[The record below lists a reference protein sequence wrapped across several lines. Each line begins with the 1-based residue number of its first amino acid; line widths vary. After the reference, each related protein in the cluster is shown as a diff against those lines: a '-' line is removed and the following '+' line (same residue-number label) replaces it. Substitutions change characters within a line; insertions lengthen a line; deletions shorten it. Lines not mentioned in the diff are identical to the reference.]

1 MTSLSKLPILGLLLA
16 CCAWGQTTVSSTTLA
31 AAQGSGDT
39 TVALTSSSGMA
50 ARDTAVNTEL
60 YIDHEL
66 QEVISLSPA
75 VVVNRG
81 VGGSRQSPHAA
92 GAKVWWGPPST
103 FWKTE
108 PGGAC
113 PSVVNVTPA
122 IVVPTGDTWI
132 CPASGPN
139 AGVWSK
145 AGPAPDQAYV
155 FSDGVKYISPGACV
169 IPVGTGTLGTAYATL
184 RTATNVTVGQLTVGA
199 SGNGTFLLTC
209 DITSGGR
216 TAAGKGPWITGVTLL
231 YGAQT
236 AAISSIAAATVSS
249 IVYPAAGVAAAGT
262 VAAAGGTLVVAPATL
277 VLTTTTSG
285 QCQAETLTFPTPV
298 APANL
303 QRVTLDQAFTLANSG
318 VLQICGLLVSYT
330 EAPL

>member
-39 TVALTSSSGMA
+39 TVSLTSSSGMA

-92 GAKVWWGPPST
+92 GAKVWWGPPAT
-103 FWKTE
+103 FWKSE

-122 IVVPTGDTWI
+122 IVVPTGDTWV

-184 RTATNVTVGQLTVGA
+184 RTAANVTVGQLTVGA

-209 DITSGGR
+209 DISTGGR
-216 TAAGKGPWITGVTLL
+216 TAGRP
-231 YGAQT
+231 
-236 AAISSIAAATVSS
+236 
-249 IVYPAAGVAAAGT
+249 
-262 VAAAGGTLVVAPATL
+262 
-277 VLTTTTSG
+277 
-285 QCQAETLTFPTPV
+285 PT
-298 APANL
+298 
-303 QRVTLDQAFTLANSG
+303 
-318 VLQICGLLVSYT
+318 
-330 EAPL
+330 